1 MLRNYFKIAWR
12 NLLKNKVF
20 SFINITGLATGLA
33 CAFLI
38 YLWVNDELNIDK
50 FHEKDSQLYLVM
62 ANHTH
67 TDAIQTI
74 PNVPG
79 LLAPAMKTELPE
91 VENAVHTTGRL
102 ENFIIS
108 TEDKHINAQGRYA
121 GEAFFDVFSY
131 DLIEGVKDQVF
142 TDKNSIVIS
151 ESLAKK
157 LFNTTDHII
166 GKSLEW
172 QSSEKKNEVF
182 ISGIFKDVPASA
194 SEQFDLLLPFS
205 YFEAEVMPAQYVHWY
220 NYYAY
225 TYLIL
230 KKGTNIAAF
239 NAKIKD
245 FVAKRAEGSIVT
257 LFVKPYSENYL
268 YGKYENGVQAG
279 GRIEYVRLFSIIA
292 LFILIIACIN
302 FMNLSTAKSS
312 RRMKEVGIKK
322 TLGAGRFS
330 LIYQYLGE
338 SLLISFLALIIAIVL
353 VEIFLPQFNIITG
366 KNLSLHYNI
375 ELILPLLGITI
386 LTGLIAGSYPAL
398 YLSGFNPVNVLK
410 GKLKASIGELWV
422 RKGLV
427 VFQFCISMILIV
439 AVMIIYK
446 QIAFVQNK
454 HLGFDKDNVIN
465 FEMRGQVSDKK
476 ETFLTEVKKIPGVI
490 NAAETGFKV
499 GGNGWTQ
506 GVNWEGKS
514 PNDDYIF
521 EEVITGDN
529 TIETL
534 DITMVAGRS
543 FSNEFGMDSMSIIF
557 NEAAIKTMGLKDP
570 IGKTIRHYTGN
581 KQIVGV
587 MKDFH
592 TNSLHDQIKPLFF
605 LYKPEETTNIIIKL
619 EAGKER
625 ETIARLQD
633 FYQKFNPGYAF
644 DYTFLDQDYQ
654 ALYEAEQRVSTL
666 SKYFAGLAILISC
679 LGLFGLAAFAAEQ
692 RSKEISIR
700 KVLGATTTSIVGL
713 LSKDFLKLVFVS
725 LLLASPIAWYLMNKW
740 LENFAYHIE
749 IKWWVF
755 AIAGSAAIFIA
766 FMTIGF
772 QSIKAAVANPV
783 ESLKTE

>member
-1 MLRNYFKIAWR
+1 MLKNYFKIAWR
-12 NLLKNKVF
+12 NLLRNKVF

-50 FHEKDSQLYLVM
+50 FHAKDSQLYLVM

-67 TDAIQTI
+67 TDFIQTI
-74 PNVPG
+74 PGVPG
-79 LLAPAMKTELPE
+79 LLAPAMKAELPE
-91 VENAVHTTGRL
+91 VENAVNTTAWL
-102 ENFIIS
+102 EDFMVSI
-108 TEDKHINAQGRYA
+108 EEKHINAKGRFVGA
-121 GEAFFDVFSY
+121 EFFDVFSY
-131 DLIEGVKDQVF
+131 DLIQGAKNQIF
-142 TDKNSIVIS
+142 ADKNAIVIS

-166 GKSLEW
+166 GKPLEW
-172 QSSEKKNEVF
+172 QSSEKKNKGF
-182 ISGIFKDVPASA
+182 ITGVFKDAPASA

-205 YFEAEVMPAQYVHWY
+205 YFEAEVMTAQYVHWY

-230 KKGTNIAAF
+230 KKGTDIAAF

-245 FVAKRAEGSIVT
+245 FITQKAEGSIVT

-366 KNLSLHYNI
+366 KRLSLHYNI
-375 ELILPLLGITI
+375 EFILPVLGITN
-386 LTGLIAGSYPAL
+386 LTGIIAGSYPAL
-398 YLSGFNPVNVLK
+398 YLSSFNPVNVLK
-410 GKLKASIGELWV
+410 GKLKASFGELWV

-446 QIAFVQNK
+446 QISFIQNK
-454 HLGFDKDNVIN
+454 NLGFDKDNVIN
-465 FEMRGQVSDKK
+465 FEMRGKVKDKK
-476 ETFLTEVKKIPGVI
+476 ETFLTEVKKIPGVRS
-490 NAAETGFKV
+490 AAETGFKV
-499 GGNGWTQ
+499 GDNSWTQ
-506 GVNWEGKS
+506 GVNWEGKA
-514 PNDDYIF
+514 PEADYVF
-521 EEVITGDN
+521 EEVMTGN
-529 TIETL
+529 YMIETL
-534 DITMVAGRS
+534 NISMIEGRS
-543 FSNEFGMDSMSIIF
+543 FSEEFGADSMSIIF
-557 NEAAIKTMGLKDP
+557 NETAIKIMGLKDP

-592 TNSLHDQIKPLFF
+592 TNSLHDPIKPLFF
-605 LYKPEETTNIIIKL
+605 LYRPAETTHIIIKI

-625 ETIARLQD
+625 ETLARLQD
-633 FYQKFNPGYAF
+633 FYQKFNTGYAF

-700 KVLGATTTSIVGL
+700 KVLGATTAGIVSL
-713 LSKDFLKLVFVS
+713 LSKDFLKLVFIS
-725 LLLASPIAWYLMNKW
+725 LLIAAPIAWYLMHKW
-740 LENFAYHIE
+740 LENFAYHIK
-749 IKWWVF
+749 INWWVF
-755 AIAGSAAIFIA
+755 AMAGGAAIFIA

-772 QSIKAAVANPV
+772 QSLKAAISNPV
-783 ESLKTE
+783 ESLRNE